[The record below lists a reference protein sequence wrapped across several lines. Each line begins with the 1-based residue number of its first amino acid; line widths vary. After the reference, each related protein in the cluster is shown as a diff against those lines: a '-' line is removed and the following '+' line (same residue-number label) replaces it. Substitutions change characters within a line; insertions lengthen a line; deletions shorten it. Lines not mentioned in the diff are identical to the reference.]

1 MFSCSVCNRQYRDIK
16 TLNRH
21 KKSHGAKKYS
31 CNTCLLSFIRHD
43 ALLAHKRYVCNAP
56 VERLPCS
63 MCNSVFKRKGDLKV
77 HMRDYHPPPPSAQDE
92 DLVAYV
98 LCEMSN

>member
-1 MFSCSVCNRQYRDIK
+1 MFSCSVCNRQYHDIK

-21 KKSHGAKKYS
+21 KKSHGTKLYA
-31 CNTCLLSFIRHD
+31 CTHCRNTYIRHD
-43 ALLAHKRYVCNAP
+43 ALLAHRRYVCNGA
-56 VERLPCS
+56 VLRLSCS
-63 MCNSVFKRKGDLKV
+63 MCSSTFKRKGDLKV
-77 HMRDYHPPPPSAQDE
+77 HVRDYHPPPPSAQDE